1 MRLTDHLTLER
12 PLAIFDI
19 ESTGT
24 NRKTDRIIDLAI
36 LKIMPDGTEETYQFR
51 VNPGRPIP
59 EESSRIHGI
68 SDADVAGAPLFKDIA
83 PEVERVF
90 EGCDLGGFSVIF
102 YDIPMLQEE
111 FIRAGMRLDIEQ
123 ARVIDAQRIF
133 HLREPR
139 NLTAALR
146 FYCDENLEDAHT
158 AMADTRATARVIA
171 GQFLRYDDLPQ
182 DLDGIDAYCNG
193 RDPNWLDKRGRLKV
207 RKGKVVIN
215 FGKYQDKVVADL
227 VHRDIQYLQW
237 FVRSDF
243 PREAQAIVESIMRG
257 EDPEKWIP
265 ENLRA

>member
-1 MRLTDHLTLER
+1 
-12 PLAIFDI
+12 
-19 ESTGT
+19 
-24 NRKTDRIIDLAI
+24 
-36 LKIMPDGTEETYQFR
+36 MPDGTEETYQFR

-68 SDADVAGAPLFKDIA
+68 RDVDVAEAPPFKDIA
-83 PEVERVF
+83 SEVERVF

-111 FIRAGMRLDIEQ
+111 FIRAGMRLDIDK

-139 NLTAALR
+139 DLTAALR

-158 AMADTRATARVIA
+158 AMADTRATAQVIA
-171 GQFLRYDDLPQ
+171 GQFRRYDDLPQ
-182 DLDGIDAYCNG
+182 DLDGIDAYCNA
-193 RDPNWLDKRGRLKV
+193 RDPSWLDRRGRLKV

-215 FGKYQDKVVADL
+215 FGKYQDEAVADL
-227 VHRDIQYLQW
+227 AHRDLQYLQW
-237 FVRSDF
+237 FVRADF
-243 PREAQAIVESIMRG
+243 PPEAQAIVESIMRG

-265 ENLRA
+265 KHLRA

>member
-12 PLAIFDI
+12 PLAVFDI

-68 SDADVAGAPLFKDIA
+68 SDADVAGAPLFKDVA

-90 EGCDLGGFSVIF
+90 KGCDLGGFSVIF

-111 FIRAGMRLDIEQ
+111 FIRAGMRLDIDQ

-133 HLREPR
+133 HRQEPR

-171 GQFLRYDDLPQ
+171 GQFLRYDDLPK
-182 DLDGIDAYCNG
+182 DLDGIDAYCNA

-215 FGKYQDKVVADL
+215 FGKYQDKVVAEL
-227 VHRDIQYLQW
+227 VHKDIQYLQW

-243 PREAQAIVESIMRG
+243 PREAQAIVESIMQG

-265 ENLRA
+265 EDLRA